1 MNYTICM
8 NVRLSN
14 RKNSSKIRRSK
25 TISYL
30 HQCRQCGLLFE
41 EAGRTAAAASSLVEF
56 SWDNKFMVDKCD
68 TCKNF
73 GMYNVFS

>member
-1 MNYTICM
+1 MNL
-8 NVRLSN
+8 RLSN
-14 RKNSSKIRRSK
+14 SKNSGKVRRNK
-25 TISYL
+25 TIPYL

-41 EAGRTAAAASSLVEF
+41 GSRKTAASSLVEF

-73 GMYNVFS
+73 GLYNVFS

>member
-1 MNYTICM
+1 MNL
-8 NVRLSN
+8 RLSN
-14 RKNSSKIRRSK
+14 RKDSSEIRRTK

-30 HQCRQCGLLFE
+30 HQWRQCGLLFE
-41 EAGRTAAAASSLVEF
+41 GARKTAASSLVEF

>member
-1 MNYTICM
+1 M

-14 RKNSSKIRRSK
+14 PGNSSRIRRGNK
-25 TISYL
+25 VISYL
-30 HQCRQCGLLFE
+30 HQCKQCGLLFE
-41 EAGRTAAAASSLVEF
+41 RIGKTAASNIGGF

-73 GMYNVFS
+73 GLYNVFS